1 MPLDDGFT
9 VKEKLLELSL
19 DIQAV
24 DAKVAALDAKL
35 DNLFETTPGKILYDE
50 LKTLQDTVKVH
61 ENRWQRIIGV
71 LLVLTFLG
79 VGSLVSILL
88 LVGVLTQAVL
98 NISTSYV
105 PIP

>member
-1 MPLDDGFT
+1 MPVDDGGFT
-9 VKEKLLELSL
+9 VKEKLLELSQ

-24 DAKVAALDAKL
+24 DAKVAALDSKL
-35 DNLFETTPGKILYDE
+35 DNLFETAPGKILYEDLRT
-50 LKTLQDTVKVH
+50 LKGIIQVH

-79 VGSLVSILL
+79 VSSLVSILL

-98 NISTSYV
+98 NIA
-105 PIP
+105 P